1 MNMGKESNLDRI
13 LESLGIDMQG
23 LLEKYYILGQSHILA
38 YIIKLLMK
46 YNKDEIMEVINVSLE
61 KDKQLADYTYDILKD
76 IKL

>member
-1 MNMGKESNLDRI
+1 MNIEKESNLDRI
-13 LESLGIDMQG
+13 SESLGIDTQG
-23 LLEKYYILGQSHILA
+23 LLEKYYILGKANIFAHM
-38 YIIKLLMK
+38 IKLLMK